1 MCLVFVINN
10 IQVTGS
16 DVGQPSVR
24 ERTESCADASLRP
37 ITENK
42 SGYVSQAGEMGIF
55 MVCTPH
61 GMYGGEERCMW
72 GFVGEMSEKGTIW
85 KM

>member
-1 MCLVFVINN
+1 
-10 IQVTGS
+10 
-16 DVGQPSVR
+16 
-24 ERTESCADASLRP
+24 
-37 ITENK
+37 
-42 SGYVSQAGEMGIF
+42 MGIF

-61 GMYGGEERCMW
+61 HIDGGDEMKKNEMDLACGMYGGEERCMW